1 MIAERSRN
9 VARLFAGRIYVR
21 SGKIFIVNGS
31 PDPEILFKCL
41 CLINEVPDYEKEPD
55 PLKLGFSAPDIRP
68 VGNKELNDWSQAL
81 LKWQKI
87 DRMMDSGKR
96 HKSENKKKLKKWK
109 NEIEYLEQR
118 RDLLFALR
126 SQKSISEI
134 SETKWIP
141 SDSDVIRI
149 NEAFAEIDPG
159 TVLPHLWK
167 WFASIT
173 WWIGGK
179 VSFLRFINALSK
191 VGPTRNEYEIQL
203 CIEKL
208 HKKFRN
214 LQKDLEHDSNQT
226 VFLHVK
232 DLLGNLPPDILNKIK
247 IKAPRR
253 IRAIGEY
260 LRQQIPYI
268 ERIYEGV
275 LRIDPENIAVCSV
288 ITSLDGSKSAF
299 PFKILKIPIHNK
311 TEFINTF
318 LKLSTQN
325 HYQNLLKALDKIQTS
340 IYNSEN
346 VKCILNMLD
355 AGADAVDIN
364 WLFHQESGIYT
375 VREFGNKKLSPG
387 SLHLITTVLEKY
399 GEEIC
404 KDDEITYVLERL
416 VSSGSTWFIDTFS
429 EWLIRI
435 PKRYWDRKTARA
447 AWNSMLS
454 GLALNELEDSGSSI
468 LHLWAHP
475 LKQKLNLDT
484 SGELSAE
491 TRMRLRNLLYYQK
504 LLGRGAVL
512 PTSLTKLLIPKQKN
526 NLESDTIR
534 NLKSD
539 GIIAYT
545 ASTSLSKLENQE
557 KANTEKIALH
567 DRKIRRKAEEISA
580 RLALE
585 VLSQIIK
592 TSLIRYFKERF
603 VAPPP
608 DWLRLHELLD
618 IIKWEQSLQDK
629 MKEVFDELVTA
640 WKNSGPYYKFDL
652 SINKDWINK
661 ASERGLNIEKW
672 LNPEVTKCRI
682 SDKEM
687 TIEIARDPFRIFLM
701 GSYFDTCLGIRDGSN
716 RDSVLANAYDA
727 NKAVIFIIDENGVVK
742 ARKLL
747 GVSDDGALV
756 GYRTYINSDIE
767 KEREIIKEKITSYCI
782 NLASLTRLRLVNNV
796 GRIKSLTGLFWYD
809 DHSEDWEIENSFDVN
824 IPDDNSDQNIK
835 ASHILFL
842 ANKHNT
848 YLQEIMSQIGLC
860 FPTEED
866 SIKKLFQECP
876 AFIEEALIFGAR
888 EAQDVTLIND
898 LTDCCQTISGKLE
911 AMLGRFVL
919 TGSELPDHIISD
931 TSGIICSRV
940 DATLCKIDTVSSIQ
954 MIFNRSL
961 QSSDHGNKEVLFP
974 LLWKSKKSAA
984 SLIDFLI
991 KESVW
996 YANSSE
1002 LFIIIHFLRIHF
1014 PGKLPNVLIN
1024 NVLTHHNSN
1033 LDGGITG
1040 KEIFSMSQ
1048 WLPLLKNP
1056 NTFLSMKFL
1065 VNEYN
1070 DRDEFSGTLSEYIL
1084 KNRLAIII
1092 WAMRN
1097 KCSVSIK
1104 FLKELCETVPS
1115 ALLAFS
1121 LISVPYRFQDFITKT
1136 AMENIKSPASLMA
1149 LLAVHGELKTKE
1161 ILDDTGSL
1169 SNPEKDLKFYHIVSI
1184 YKAYQTLSWKDIR
1197 YQIQNLNVNERLECL
1212 PLLVYH
1218 VHKALSESV
1227 DGGFGRVNTEE
1238 EIMGV
1243 LNSCLD
1249 VNGLLFCLTDRLRIC
1264 EDPNMQ
1270 FSLRRFIHQLMNGQP
1285 YFPAKIRLWLN
1296 IISNDRLYV
1305 DVNEEFIEKTIKFDY
1320 DFDITDPFDLFFD
1333 STGKHRPTADLI
1345 WSGDPGDLP
1354 TNFPDGMD
1362 NACVFAD
1369 FLRSKN
1375 AKPKFATEIHRKLF
1389 ENGCKK

>member
-9 VARLFAGRIYVR
+9 VARLFAGRIYAQ
-21 SGKIFIVNGS
+21 SGKIFIVNGN

-55 PLKLGFSAPDIRP
+55 PLKMGFSASDIRP
-68 VGNKELNDWSQAL
+68 VGNKELNDYNQAL

-87 DRMMDSGKR
+87 ARMMDSGKR

-109 NEIEYLEQR
+109 IEIEYLVKR
-118 RDLLFALR
+118 RDLLFELR

-149 NEAFAEIDPG
+149 DEAFAEINPVK
-159 TVLPHLWK
+159 VLPNLWK
-167 WFASIT
+167 WFVSIT

-179 VSFLRFINALSK
+179 VSFLRFINVLSK
-191 VGPTRNEYEIQL
+191 VCPTRTEYELQL

-208 HKKFRN
+208 HKKFRHF
-214 LQKDLEHDSNQT
+214 QRDLEYDSNQT

-232 DLLGNLPPDILNKIK
+232 DLFENLPVEILNKIK

-268 ERIYEGV
+268 ERIYEGIP
-275 LRIDPENIAVCSV
+275 RIDPENIAVCSV

-299 PFKILKIPIHNK
+299 PFKILKTPIHNK

-346 VKCILNMLD
+346 IKCILNMLD
-355 AGADAVDIN
+355 AGADAGDIN

-387 SLHLITTVLEKY
+387 SLHLITTILGKY
-399 GEEIC
+399 GEIY
-404 KDDEITYVLERL
+404 KDDEITYVLD
-416 VSSGSTWFIDTFS
+416 SMAFSGSTWFIDTFS

-435 PKRYWDRKTARA
+435 PKRCWDKTAART
-447 AWNSMLS
+447 AWNTMLS
-454 GLALNELEDSGSSI
+454 GLALNEFEDSGSSI

-475 LKQKLNLDT
+475 PKQKLNLET
-484 SGELSAE
+484 FGELSSE
-491 TRMRLRNLLYYQK
+491 TRMRLRTLLYYQK
-504 LLGRGAVL
+504 LLRRGNVL
-512 PTSLTKLLIPKQKN
+512 PVSVTKLLIPEQK
-526 NLESDTIR
+526 R
-534 NLKSD
+534 NLKLSD
-539 GIIAYT
+539 IKDLKVDKIIAKNT
-545 ASTSLSKLENQE
+545 FARFSKLENRE
-557 KANTEKIALH
+557 KYNPEKNALY
-567 DRKIRRKAEEISA
+567 DKKIRRKAEEIAA

-585 VLSQIIK
+585 ALSQIIK
-592 TSLIRYFKERF
+592 ISLIRHFKERF

-618 IIKWEQSLQDK
+618 IMKWEQSLQDK
-629 MKEVFDELVTA
+629 MKEVFDELVMT

-682 SDKEM
+682 SDKEI

-727 NKAVIFIIDENGVVK
+727 NKAVIFVIDENRVVK

-747 GVSDDGALV
+747 GVSDDGSLV

-782 NLASLTRLRLVNNV
+782 NLASLSRLRLVNNV

-809 DHSEDWEIENSFDVN
+809 DHSEDWEIENSFNVN

-835 ASHILFL
+835 APHILFL
-842 ANKHNT
+842 AIENKT

-860 FPTEED
+860 FPTREE
-866 SIKKLFQECP
+866 SIVKLYHECP

-888 EAQDVTLIND
+888 KAQDVTLIND
-898 LTDCCQTISGKLE
+898 LTGCCQTISGKLE
-911 AMLGRFVL
+911 AILGSFVL
-919 TGSELPDHIISD
+919 TGSDLPDHIISD

-940 DATLCKIDTVSSIQ
+940 DATLCKIDTDFSIQ

-974 LLWKSKKSAA
+974 LLWKSQKSAA

-996 YANSSE
+996 FANSCE
-1002 LFIIIHFLRIHF
+1002 LFIIIHFLRIHSQ
-1014 PGKLPNVLIN
+1014 GKLPNILIN
-1024 NVLTHHNSN
+1024 NVLTHHNSD

-1056 NTFLSMKFL
+1056 NNFLSVKFL
-1065 VNEYN
+1065 LNEYN
-1070 DRDEFSGTLSEYIL
+1070 DKDEFSGALSEYML
-1084 KNRLAIII
+1084 KNQLATVI
-1092 WAMRN
+1092 WSMRN

-1104 FLKELCETVPS
+1104 FLKEISEAAPS
-1115 ALLAFS
+1115 ALLAIS
-1121 LISVPYRFQDFITKT
+1121 LISAAYRFQDFITKT
-1136 AMENIKSPASLMA
+1136 AIENIKSPASVMA
-1149 LLAVHGELKTKE
+1149 LLTVHGELKTKE
-1161 ILDDTGSL
+1161 ILEASGFLSDPEIDT
-1169 SNPEKDLKFYHIVSI
+1169 KFYNISSI
-1184 YKAYQTLSWKDIR
+1184 YNAYITLSWQDIG
-1197 YQIQNLNVNERLECL
+1197 YHIQDLNVNERLECL

-1218 VHKALSESV
+1218 VHKKLSASV
-1227 DGGFGRVNTEE
+1227 DGGFGVVNTEE
-1238 EIMGV
+1238 EIKGII
-1243 LNSCLD
+1243 NSCLD
-1249 VNGLLFCLTDRLRIC
+1249 VNGLLFLLTDRLRIC
-1264 EDPNMQ
+1264 EDSNVQ
-1270 FSLRRFIHQLMNGQP
+1270 YSLTRFIHQLMNGQP

-1305 DVNEEFIEKTIKFDY
+1305 DVNEEFIEKTLKFDY

-1333 STGKHRPTADLI
+1333 STGKRRAAADLI
-1345 WSGDPGDLP
+1345 WSGDQADLP
-1354 TNFPDGMD
+1354 TNFPDSLD
-1362 NACVFAD
+1362 QASVFAD
-1369 FLRSKN
+1369 FLRNKN
-1375 AKPKFATEIHRKLF
+1375 AKPKFATEIHKKLF
-1389 ENGCKK
+1389 ENDCKK

>member
-1 MIAERSRN
+1 MKDKYIKTRNQMIAERSRN

-21 SGKIFIVNGS
+21 SGEIFIVNGN

-55 PLKLGFSAPDIRP
+55 PLKLGFSASEIRP
-68 VGNKELNDWSQAL
+68 VGNKELNDYSQAL

-87 DRMMDSGKR
+87 AQMMDSGKR

-109 NEIEYLEQR
+109 IEIEYLEQR
-118 RDLLFALR
+118 HDLLLVLR
-126 SQKSISEI
+126 SRKPSSEI
-134 SETKWIP
+134 NKTEWIP
-141 SDSDVIRI
+141 SDSDETKV
-149 NEAFAEIDPG
+149 NEAFTEIAPG
-159 TVLPHLWK
+159 KALPPLWK
-167 WFASIT
+167 WFAVIN

-179 VSFLRFINALSK
+179 VSFLRFLKALTN
-191 VGPTRNEYEIQL
+191 VCPTRNEYELQL

-208 HKKFRN
+208 HKKFRHF
-214 LQKDLEHDSNQT
+214 QRDLEHNSNQT
-226 VFLHVK
+226 VFLQVK
-232 DLLGNLPPDILNKIK
+232 DHLENVPAEILNTIR

-260 LRQQIPYI
+260 LKQQILHI
-268 ERIYEGV
+268 ERIYENIP
-275 LRIDPENIAVCSV
+275 RIDPENISLCSV
-288 ITSLDGSKSAF
+288 ITSLDGSKTAF
-299 PFKILKIPIHNK
+299 PVKILNNLIKDK

-325 HYQNLLKALDKIQTS
+325 HYQKLLIALDKIQTS
-340 IYNSEN
+340 IYYSED
-346 VKCILNMLD
+346 IRSIFNMLI
-355 AGADAVDIN
+355 AGADARDIT

-387 SLHLITTVLEKY
+387 SLYLITTVLEKY

-429 EWLIRI
+429 EWLLRI
-435 PKRYWDRKTARA
+435 PKRYWDKKTARA
-447 AWNSMLS
+447 AWNTMLS

-468 LHLWAHP
+468 LHLWARP
-475 LKQKLNLDT
+475 PKQKLNLDT
-484 SGELSAE
+484 SGELSSE
-491 TRMRLRNLLYYQK
+491 TRMRLRTLLYYQK

-512 PTSLTKLLIPKQKN
+512 PTSLTKLLIPQQTN
-526 NLESDTIR
+526 NLELGTLPD
-534 NLKSD
+534 LKVD
-539 GIIAYT
+539 GIFAYT
-545 ASTSLSKLENQE
+545 SATKLSKLENQ
-557 KANTEKIALH
+557 KKDNTEKIALH

-585 VLSQIIK
+585 ALSQIIK
-592 TSLIRYFKERF
+592 SKLIRYFKEKF
-603 VAPPP
+603 IAPPP

-618 IIKWEQSLQDK
+618 IMKWEQSLQNK

-687 TIEIARDPFRIFLM
+687 TIEIVRDPFRIFLM

-796 GRIKSLTGLFWYD
+796 ARIKSLTGLFWYD
-809 DHSEDWEIENSFDVN
+809 DHSEDWKIENSFNVN

-860 FPTEED
+860 FPTREE
-866 SIKKLFQECP
+866 SIAKLYQECP

-898 LTDCCQTISGKLE
+898 LTDCCQTISGNLE
-911 AMLGRFVL
+911 ALLGRFVL

-1024 NVLTHHNSN
+1024 NILTHHNSDLN
-1033 LDGGITG
+1033 GSRMG

-1056 NTFLSMKFL
+1056 NNFLSVKFL
-1065 VNEYN
+1065 LNEYN
-1070 DRDEFSGTLSEYIL
+1070 DKDEFSGALSEYML
-1084 KNRLAIII
+1084 KNQLATVI
-1092 WAMRN
+1092 WSMRN

-1104 FLKELCETVPS
+1104 FLKELSESTS
-1115 ALLAFS
+1115 SSLLAFS
-1121 LISVPYRFQDFITKT
+1121 LISAPFRFQDFITKT
-1136 AMENIKSPASLMA
+1136 ALQNIKSPAALMA
-1149 LLAVHGELKTKE
+1149 LLNVHGQLKTEE
-1161 ILDDTGSL
+1161 ILEAMGLLGD
-1169 SNPEKDLKFYHIVSI
+1169 PEKVAKFYHIASI
-1184 YKAYQTLSWKDIR
+1184 YNAYKTLEWK
-1197 YQIQNLNVNERLECL
+1197 
-1212 PLLVYH
+1212 
-1218 VHKALSESV
+1218 K
-1227 DGGFGRVNTEE
+1227 
-1238 EIMGV
+1238 
-1243 LNSCLD
+1243 
-1249 VNGLLFCLTDRLRIC
+1249 
-1264 EDPNMQ
+1264 
-1270 FSLRRFIHQLMNGQP
+1270 
-1285 YFPAKIRLWLN
+1285 KLWE
-1296 IISNDRLYV
+1296 Y
-1305 DVNEEFIEKTIKFDY
+1305 
-1320 DFDITDPFDLFFD
+1320 
-1333 STGKHRPTADLI
+1333 
-1345 WSGDPGDLP
+1345 
-1354 TNFPDGMD
+1354 
-1362 NACVFAD
+1362 
-1369 FLRSKN
+1369 
-1375 AKPKFATEIHRKLF
+1375 
-1389 ENGCKK
+1389 